1 MRKAVQTGR
10 LRPKLKGALGKM
22 GQWTMQIVRRS
33 DKAEGF
39 EVLPRR
45 WVVERTFAWLGRNR
59 RLARDFE
66 RTIQSATAWLY
77 MASTQL
83 LLRRIASH

>member
-1 MRKAVQTGR
+1 GQKF
-10 LRPKLKGALGKM
+10 KGALGKM

-45 WVVERTFAWLGRNR
+45 WVVERIFAWLGRNR
-59 RLARDFE
+59 RLPKDFE